1 MQRMLLRNVLTN
13 STYILISLTLVFGMI
28 LFLEHFI
35 LGSGESIW
43 ESMDGMFT
51 GWVAPALIILS
62 NAIDMKRLPDSVF
75 LLPFSR
81 KDREKMVTVHAVIW
95 VLLATFYIS
104 ALICTPMLLRKIQTD
119 VPDDV
124 LGWNCILWILFAG
137 NAVYLFGYFSYFEKV
152 HKRILYMNNIS
163 VFTITLVEYFVIVII
178 SGITEQFA
186 TEGVVLVMMVII
198 TCSIFFAI
206 SYHFHKKYFRKMIEF
221 YADYE
226 KSRWLE
232 SGKVRA

>member
-1 MQRMLLRNVLTN
+1 MRKMLLRNILIK
-13 STYILISLTLVFGMI
+13 STYILLSLTLVFGMI
-28 LFLEHFI
+28 LFLEHFV
-35 LGSGESIW
+35 LRSEESIW
-43 ESMDGMFT
+43 ESMDGMFI
-51 GWVAPALIILS
+51 GWVTPALLILS
-62 NAIDMKRLPDSVF
+62 NAVDIKRLPDSVF

-81 KDREKMVTVHAVIW
+81 KDRETMVTVHAVIG

-104 ALICTPMLLRKIQTD
+104 VLICAPMLLRKIQID

-163 VFTITLVEYFVIVII
+163 VFTITLVEYFAIAII
-178 SGITEQFA
+178 SGVTEQFA
-186 TEGVVLVMMVII
+186 TEGMVLVMMVII
-198 TCSIFFAI
+198 TCSIFFAV
-206 SYHFHKKYFRKMIEF
+206 SYHFHKKYFREMIEF

>member
-1 MQRMLLRNVLTN
+1 MRKMLLRNVLTK

-43 ESMDGMFT
+43 ESMDGMFA

-62 NAIDMKRLPDSVF
+62 NTIDMKRLPDSVF

-124 LGWNCILWILFAG
+124 LGWNCILWILFVG

-152 HKRILYMNNIS
+152 HKRILYLNNIS
-163 VFTITLVEYFVIVII
+163 VFTITLVEYIVIAII
-178 SGITEQFA
+178 SSVTEQFA
-186 TEGVVLVMMVII
+186 TEGVALVII
-198 TCSIFFAI
+198 VIVTCIIFGAV
-206 SYHFHKKYFRKMIEF
+206 SNHFHKKYFKEMIAF

-226 KSRWLE
+226 KSRRLE
-232 SGKVRA
+232 SEKVRA